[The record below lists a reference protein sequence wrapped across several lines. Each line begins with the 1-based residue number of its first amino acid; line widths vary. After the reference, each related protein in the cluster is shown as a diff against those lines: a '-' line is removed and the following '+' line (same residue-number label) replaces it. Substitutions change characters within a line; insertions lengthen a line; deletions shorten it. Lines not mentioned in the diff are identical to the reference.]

1 MGTDTCCPLP
11 CLRPLAQPKNQKP
24 PFKVPDTPAAVGHLR
39 PLMSQKT
46 RVGNDRSQSTTDVA
60 RRRNRNEKL
69 YKAGAR
75 SSVTLAAKNADRR
88 AAVSEIELALSTH
101 TRRWRFSGPVTDVLC
116 KLPFAEFFEKNRIR
130 CKRSLPDFHQRCE
143 QDCSRP
149 AAFKNATVRERPTPA
164 GRRSQEQPFNIG
176 FSRAAQRCANAW

>member
-1 MGTDTCCPLP
+1 MP
-11 CLRPLAQPKNQKP
+11 
-24 PFKVPDTPAAVGHLR
+24 
-39 PLMSQKT
+39 QKT

-75 SSVTLAAKNADRR
+75 SSVTLAAQNADRR

-116 KLPFAEFFEKNRIR
+116 KRPFPEFVAKIRIQR
-130 CKRSLPDFHQRCE
+130 QRSSADIYRSCE
-143 QDCSRP
+143 QNCNRP
-149 AAFKNATVRERPTPA
+149 AAFKNATARKRPFAA
-164 GRRSQEQPFNIG
+164 GRAVKSNGMDPSSPNRHRG
-176 FSRAAQRCANAW
+176 SRLELSSTSKLGE